1 MTTGDVVI
9 RREGRAGRI
18 TLNRPRALNA
28 LNLDMVRAIWSAL
41 QAWRDDDAVSLVIL
55 DGAGERG
62 LCAGGDV
69 ISLQKAF
76 VAGDGGV
83 LARTFWREEYRLN
96 ALIAHYPKPFVP
108 IMDGLVM
115 GGGIGLSA
123 HARHHRIVTERSRVA
138 FPETSIGLIPD
149 VGGTWLLSRAPQPE
163 GLFLGLFGHAMT
175 GAQAIAMGFADR
187 LVAAARLPEL
197 IAALCTE
204 TAEVAVIFGLFAER
218 PIGPADQVL
227 PTKLRSVMEAA
238 DFWTLR
244 GRLADTDP
252 ALLSELE
259 QRSPLALAVT
269 FEAVRRARG
278 LPNLEA
284 ALAME
289 FRLAARLYEAG
300 EFPEGIRA
308 LLIDKDRQPR
318 WTQATLA
325 DVTADRIE
333 ALFAPSAVDDA
344 FEV

>member
-9 RREGRAGRI
+9 RRQGRAGRI

-28 LNLDMVRAIWSAL
+28 LSLDMVRAIWSAL
-41 QAWRDDDAVSLVIL
+41 RAWRDDDAVALVVL

-69 ISLQKAF
+69 ISLQRAF
-76 VAGDGGV
+76 VAGDGA

-96 ALIAHYPKPFVP
+96 ALIARYPKPFVP

-115 GGGIGLSA
+115 GGGVGLSA
-123 HARHHRIVTERSRVA
+123 HARDFRIVTERSRVG

-149 VGGTWLLSRAPQPE
+149 VGGTWLLSRAPQPD
-163 GLFLGLFGHAMT
+163 GLFLALLGQAMT
-175 GAQAIAMGFADR
+175 GAQAISMGCADR
-187 LVAAARLPEL
+187 QVTAARLPGL
-197 IAALCTE
+197 IAALCTGS
-204 TAEVAVIFGLFAER
+204 ADVATIVDQFAEPANGLADPVLAPALR
-218 PIGPADQVL
+218 PVL
-227 PTKLRSVMEAA
+227 EAA
-238 DFWTLR
+238 DIWTVR
-244 GRLADTDP
+244 RQIAGTDP
-252 ALLSELE
+252 ALLAAFD

-278 LPNLEA
+278 LPTLEA

-289 FRLAARLYEAG
+289 FRLAVRLYEAG

-308 LLIDKDRQPR
+308 LLVDKDRRPR
-318 WTQATLA
+318 WTPAALA
-325 DVTADRIE
+325 DLTADRVE
-333 ALFAPSAVDDA
+333 AMFAPLAVDES